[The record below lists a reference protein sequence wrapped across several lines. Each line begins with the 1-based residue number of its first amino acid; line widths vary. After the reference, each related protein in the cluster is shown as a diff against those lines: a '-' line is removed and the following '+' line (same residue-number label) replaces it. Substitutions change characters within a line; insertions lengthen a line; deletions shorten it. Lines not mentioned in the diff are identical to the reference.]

1 MPDKVSLTDAGVR
14 ALKVPSTGQI
24 TVWDTQSP
32 LGVRVSQGGTK
43 TFVVMIG
50 SGKRHT
56 IGKVGVVKLVEA
68 REEARR
74 LIAAKT
80 LKMLQP
86 KQSSIS
92 FETALPL
99 FLEQNYRGKSVRSK
113 SEAKRTLES
122 RFAPHLG
129 KKQLH
134 EITDEDISKELAKLD
149 HVPSEQLH
157 SFRFLR
163 TFFKWCTRPPRKFL
177 ARSPLEGYEPPGQ
190 DVKRSRVLTDAELV
204 AIWNACDGMF
214 GDMVR
219 LLILWGT
226 RNGETGR
233 LRRSWVE
240 GTLLTIPGQCTKNK
254 RAHSIPLLPMALA
267 ILKRQDRLGDTCRDN
282 TSDYYFPGK
291 TPKSHFK
298 DGSWGKFKQEL
309 EKAAG
314 VSNWQLRDIRRT
326 ARSNWAKLGIRRE
339 LAELL
344 LNHVT
349 GSNKNEL
356 DEIYDRYD
364 YLDEKHAALKEWEA
378 HIKLLLRTNAKLAV

>member
-1 MPDKVSLTDAGVR
+1 MPSKVSLTDAGVR
-14 ALKVPSTGQI
+14 ALKAPSTGQI
-24 TVWDTQSP
+24 TIWDTQSP

-56 IGKVGVVKLVEA
+56 IGKVGVVKLTDA

-86 KQSSIS
+86 KESSIT
-92 FETALPL
+92 FEAALPL
-99 FLEQNYRGKSVRSK
+99 FLEQNYKGKSPRSK
-113 SEAKRTLES
+113 FEAKRTLES
-122 RFAPHLG
+122 HIVPKLG

-134 EITDEDISKELAKLD
+134 EITDEDISRELAKLD

-157 SFRFLR
+157 SFRFVR
-163 TFFKWCTRPPRKFL
+163 TFLKWCTRPPRKYI
-177 ARSPLEGYEPPGQ
+177 ARSPLEGYEAPSR
-190 DVKRSRVLTDAELV
+190 DVKRSRILTDTEL
-204 AIWNACDGMF
+204 AKIWHACTGMF

-226 RNGETGR
+226 RNGETARLQRTWVDGR
-233 LRRSWVE
+233 V
-240 GTLLTIPGQCTKNK
+240 LTIPGHFTKNK
-254 RAHSIPLLPMALA
+254 RAHALPLLPMAKA
-267 ILKRQDRLGDTCRDN
+267 ILDKQPDGGP
-282 TSDYYFPGK
+282 YYFPGK
-291 TPKSHFK
+291 SPKTHFN
-298 DGSWGKFKQEL
+298 DGSWGKAKQEL
-309 EKAAG
+309 EKATG
-314 VSNWQLRDIRRT
+314 VFDWQLRDIRRT

-339 LAELL
+339 IAEVL

-364 YLDEKHAALKEWEA
+364 YLDEKSEALKKWEA
-378 HIKLLLRTNAKLAV
+378 RLKVILRTNSTLAA

>member
-1 MPDKVSLTDAGVR
+1 MPEKISLTDAGVR
-14 ALKVPSTGQI
+14 ALRAPSTGQI

-43 TFVVMIG
+43 TYVVMIG

-56 IGKVGVVKLVEA
+56 IGKVTVVKLTEA

-99 FLEQNYRGKSVRSK
+99 FLDQHYKGKSVRSK
-113 SEAKRTLES
+113 DEATRTLTNH
-122 RFAPHLG
+122 FKPAIG

-134 EITDEDISKELAKLD
+134 EITDEDISKELSKLD

-163 TFFKWCTRPPRKFL
+163 TFLKWCTRPPRKYI

-190 DVKRSRVLTDAELV
+190 DVKRSRVLSDAELV
-204 AIWNACDGMF
+204 AIWNACIGTF

-233 LRRSWVE
+233 LRRAWVD
-240 GTLLTIPGQCTKNK
+240 GLLITIPGQHTKNK

-267 ILKRQDRLGDTCRDN
+267 ILKRQDKMGDNYRDKS
-282 TSDYYFPGK
+282 SDYYFPGK
-291 TPKSHFK
+291 TPKSHFN
-298 DGSWGKFKQEL
+298 DGSWGKAKQEL
-309 EKAAG
+309 ERESG
-314 VSNWQLRDIRRT
+314 VTNWQLRDIRRT

-339 LAELL
+339 IAELL

-364 YLDEKHAALKEWEA
+364 YLDEKRAA
-378 HIKLLLRTNAKLAV
+378 RTHTTKTA